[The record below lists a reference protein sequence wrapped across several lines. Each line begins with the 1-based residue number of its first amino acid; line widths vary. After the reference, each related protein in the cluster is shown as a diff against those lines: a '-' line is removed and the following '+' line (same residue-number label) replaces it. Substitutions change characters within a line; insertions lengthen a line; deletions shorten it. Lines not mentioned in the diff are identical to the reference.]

1 MIVQKLESFLA
12 KRLNDHLIL
21 IICYIWSAVAAVI
34 VSCTNGTSNVYTN
47 FMYLPI
53 ACAAAT
59 NSMKKATFHA
69 LISGLL
75 IGPLM
80 PLTVSPYQ
88 SQQPLNWFMRL
99 IVFIIISLVISFFAK
114 YHRKEFNRNLE
125 LNKELSEAQM
135 ATIYSLVKLLESRD
149 EKTGFHVERVAAL
162 CQLLANKLK
171 KLPKYQKT
179 LSKTYIESLVR
190 SSSLHDIGKVAIPD
204 RILLKPGKLTP
215 EEFEIMK
222 THTTLGADTLAEVSR
237 KYPGNTFLKLGIQ
250 ISRSHH
256 EHWDGSGYPDGMR
269 GNDIPLCARIVALAD
284 VYEALRSERPYK
296 KAYSHEQSLVI
307 LKQGRGSHFDP
318 DIVAIFDRNSSEFLT
333 VFEQFTKY

>member
-1 MIVQKLESFLA
+1 MIVQKLESFLT

-21 IICYIWSAVAAVI
+21 MICYIWSIAAALLVA
-34 VSCTNGTSNVYTN
+34 CTNGTSNVFTN
-47 FMYLPI
+47 IMYLPI
-53 ACAAAT
+53 ACASAT
-59 NSMKKATFHA
+59 NSIKKAAVHA

-80 PLTVSPYQ
+80 PLTFAPYQ
-88 SQQPLNWFMRL
+88 NQKLLNWIIRL
-99 IVFIIISLVISFFAK
+99 IIFIIISLVISFIAK

-149 EKTGFHVERVAAL
+149 AKTGFHVERVAAL
-162 CQLLANKLK
+162 CQLLAIKLQ

-190 SSSLHDIGKVAIPD
+190 SSALHDIGKVAIPD
-204 RILLKPGKLTP
+204 RILLKPGKLSP

-222 THTTLGADTLAEVSR
+222 THTTLGADTLAEVFR
-237 KYPGNTFLKLGIQ
+237 KYPGSTFLKLGIQ
-250 ISRSHH
+250 ISRFHH
-256 EHWDGSGYPDGMR
+256 EHWDGSGYPEGLR
-269 GNDIPLCARIVALAD
+269 GDDIPLCARIVALAD

-296 KAYSHEQSLVI
+296 KAYSHEKSLAI

-318 DIVAIFDRNSSEFLT
+318 DIVAIFDRNSAEFLT
-333 VFEQFTKY
+333 AFEQF